1 MAEGRTVGGYPPEI
15 KSGRMRAG
23 AFGMFI
29 IGMTMWVGVPL
40 VWLYIGSQ
48 IKAEADSLGLALA
61 VMIVGALATII
72 GLVKLLGTINRS
84 WVDEF
89 IELNDRKPQRT
100 PLEPVLVVS
109 AIIAIAAFGLG
120 ILFVGGAP
128 TSAPR

>member
-1 MAEGRTVGGYPPEI
+1 
-15 KSGRMRAG
+15 MRVE

-40 VWLYIGSQ
+40 LWLYVGSQ
-48 IKAEADSLGLALA
+48 VKAAADSLGLAVV
-61 VMIVGALATII
+61 VMGIGALATIV
-72 GLVKLLGTINRS
+72 GLVKILGTLNRS
-84 WVDEF
+84 WVDAY

-100 PLEPVLVVS
+100 PLEPVLVIS
-109 AIIAIAAFGLG
+109 AILAVGAFGLG

>member
-1 MAEGRTVGGYPPEI
+1 MADGQVVGGYPPEV

-23 AFGMFI
+23 AIGMFI

-48 IKAEADSLGLALA
+48 IKAEADSLGLALV
-61 VMIVGALATII
+61 VMGIGAIVTVV
-72 GLVKLLGTINRS
+72 GLVKALGTINRN

-100 PLEPVLVVS
+100 PLEPILVIS
-109 AIIAIAAFGLG
+109 AILALAAFGV
-120 ILFVGGAP
+120 LFMMFGGAP

>member
-1 MAEGRTVGGYPPEI
+1 MAEGQAVGGYPPEV
-15 KSGRMRAG
+15 KSGRMRAE

-40 VWLYIGSQ
+40 IWLYIGSQ
-48 IKAEADSLGLALA
+48 IKAAADSLGLAVV
-61 VMIVGALATII
+61 VMGIGALATIV
-72 GLVKLLGTINRS
+72 GLVKILGTLNRS
-84 WVDEF
+84 WVDEY

-100 PLEPVLVVS
+100 PLEPVLVIS
-109 AIIAIAAFGLG
+109 AILAIGAFGLG

>member
-1 MAEGRTVGGYPPEI
+1 MADGQVVGVYPPEV
-15 KSGRMRAG
+15 KSGRMRAE

-40 VWLYIGSQ
+40 IWLYLGSQ
-48 IKAEADSLGLALA
+48 VKAAADSLGLAVV
-61 VMIVGALATII
+61 VMGIGALATIV
-72 GLVKLLGTINRS
+72 GLVKILGTLNRN
-84 WVDEF
+84 WVDEY

-100 PLEPVLVVS
+100 PLEPVLVIS
-109 AIIAIAAFGLG
+109 AILAIAAFGLG

>member
-1 MAEGRTVGGYPPEI
+1 
-15 KSGRMRAG
+15 MRAR
-23 AFGMFI
+23 AFGMFM

-61 VMIVGALATII
+61 VMGIGALATVV
-72 GLVKLLGTINRS
+72 GLVKILGTLNRN
-84 WVDEF
+84 WIDEF

-100 PLEPVLVVS
+100 PLEPVLVIS
-109 AIIAIAAFGLG
+109 AILAIIAFGIG
-120 ILFVGGAP
+120 FLFSGAAP

>member
-1 MAEGRTVGGYPPEI
+1 MADVQVIGGYPPEV
-15 KSGRMRAG
+15 KTGRMRAR
-23 AFGMFI
+23 ALGMFV

-61 VMIVGALATII
+61 VMGIGALATVV
-72 GLVKLLGTINRS
+72 GLVKILGTLNRN
-84 WVDEF
+84 WIDEF

-100 PLEPVLVVS
+100 PLEPVLVIS
-109 AIIAIAAFGLG
+109 AILAIIAFGIAF
-120 ILFVGGAP
+120 LFTGAAP

>member
-1 MAEGRTVGGYPPEI
+1 MADGQIVGGYPPEV
-15 KSGRMRAG
+15 KSGRMRAE

-40 VWLYIGSQ
+40 IWLYIGSQ
-48 IKAEADSLGLALA
+48 LKAAADSLGLAVV
-61 VMIVGALATII
+61 VMGIGALATIV
-72 GLVKLLGTINRS
+72 GLVKILGTLNRN
-84 WVDEF
+84 WVDEY

-100 PLEPVLVVS
+100 PLEPVLVIS
-109 AIIAIAAFGLG
+109 AILAVGAFGLG